1 MWIVIYGKVI
11 FFNLLFVSDAVLSRK
26 CLRVVIN
33 VNLICL
39 FLFAM
44 IQVLISD
51 PEIHFVNDFRAIKV
65 DYMIMVPC
73 MFRSAITTFMLF
85 HVSNMFSFLL
95 FFEIYLFPHVIPSA
109 IRCILHD
116 VVSFSSVGGLC
127 FTEGNSRYM
136 VLKVLCRLILYYAF

>member
-11 FFNLLFVSDAVLSRK
+11 FFNLLFFSDAVLSRM
-26 CLRVVIN
+26 CIRVVIN

-73 MFRSAITTFMLF
+73 MFRSVITTFMLF
-85 HVSNMFSFLL
+85 HVSNIFSFPCFLRSTC
-95 FFEIYLFPHVIPSA
+95 FP
-109 IRCILHD
+109 
-116 VVSFSSVGGLC
+116 
-127 FTEGNSRYM
+127 M
-136 VLKVLCRLILYYAF
+136 